1 MGVRERKRET
11 EKKEREIKNL
21 ILKKEKKSHKTTRK
35 NTKE

>member
-21 ILKKEKKSHKTTRK
+21 ILKKEKKKS
-35 NTKE
+35 